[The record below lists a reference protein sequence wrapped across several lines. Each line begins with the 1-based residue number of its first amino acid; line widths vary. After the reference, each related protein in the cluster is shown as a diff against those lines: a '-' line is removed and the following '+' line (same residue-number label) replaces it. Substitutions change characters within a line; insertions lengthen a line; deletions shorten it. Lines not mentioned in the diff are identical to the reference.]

1 MKITGTFNKSEQ
13 YFVVTGENV
22 FVELDQFL
30 NDFCNRPFRT
40 FILVDE
46 NTRHHCLP
54 ILLSHSVILKNSEI
68 LEIPSGEKN
77 KSIESAVQL
86 WNTLLTKHAD
96 RHSLLINLGG
106 GVISDLGGF
115 IASTFHRGIPYINIP
130 TTLMA
135 QVDAAIGGK
144 TGLNFGSIKNQVGT
158 FYSPKTVIIH
168 TGFLKTLSKEH
179 IANGFAEIIKYA
191 LIEDVI
197 LWNKLEKL
205 HLNDHIVNILSNDLS
220 WEELVDR
227 SIKIKY
233 DIIQKDFHEENIR
246 KLLNFG
252 HTFGHALEAMS
263 MKDFNPGL
271 NHGHAVA
278 MGIIFESYLSFKQTG
293 LAIEDLNS
301 IVSLILSNYEYFPI
315 QDSNSGQLIEFM
327 SHDKKNKDHN
337 IYFTLLQRPGK
348 AIIDQRCDNE
358 LIQDAL
364 KYYYQLRY
372 QTEIHEDGY
381 RKKG

>member
-22 FVELDQFL
+22 FVELEQFL
-30 NDFCNRPFRT
+30 NDFCIRPVRI

-54 ILLSHSVILKNSEI
+54 TLLSHSVILKNAEI

-77 KSIESAVQL
+77 KSTESAIKL
-86 WNTLLTKHAD
+86 WNTIMTKHAS
-96 RHSLLINLGG
+96 RHSLMINLGG

-115 IASTFHRGIPYINIP
+115 IASTFQRGIPYINIP

-135 QVDAAIGGK
+135 QVDASVGGK
-144 TGLNFGSIKNQVGT
+144 TGLNFRDIKNQIGT
-158 FYSPKTVIIH
+158 FYNPKAVFIH
-168 TGFLKTLSKEH
+168 SGFLKTLSKDH

-191 LIEDVI
+191 LIEDAI

-205 HLNDHIVNILSNDLS
+205 LQHESILQIPSNDFS

-233 DIIQKDFHEENIR
+233 DIIVNDFHEGNIR

-263 MKDFNPGL
+263 MRNFNPGL
-271 NHGHAVA
+271 HHGHAVA

-293 LAIEDLNS
+293 LTKEDLNS

-315 QDSNSGQLIEFM
+315 QDSSSEQLIEFM

-337 IYFTLLQRPGK
+337 ICFTLLHRPGK
-348 AIIDQRCDNE
+348 AIIDQQCDWE

-364 KYYYQLRY
+364 KYYHQLR
-372 QTEIHEDGY
+372 
-381 RKKG
+381 

>member
-13 YFVVTGENV
+13 FFVVTGENV
-22 FVELDQFL
+22 FIELEQFL
-30 NDFCNRPFRT
+30 NDFCILPVRI

-54 ILLSHSVILKNSEI
+54 ILLSHSVILKNAEI
-68 LEIPSGEKN
+68 IEIPSGEKN
-77 KSIESAVQL
+77 KSIETAVQL
-86 WNTLLTKHAD
+86 WNALMERRAD
-96 RHSLLINLGG
+96 RHALLINLGG

-115 IASTFHRGIPYINIP
+115 ISSTFQRGIPYINIP

-144 TGLNFGSIKNQVGT
+144 TGLNFGDIKNQVGT
-158 FYSPKTVIIH
+158 FYNPKAVFIH
-168 TGFLKTLSKEH
+168 SGFLKTLSKDH
-179 IANGFAEIIKYA
+179 IANGFAEVIKYA
-191 LIEDVI
+191 LIEDAI

-205 HLNDHIVNILSNDLS
+205 LLHESILKIPSNNLL
-220 WEELVDR
+220 WEKLVDR

-233 DIIQKDFHEENIR
+233 DIIVNDFHEENIR

-263 MKDFNPGL
+263 MRNFNPGL
-271 NHGHAVA
+271 HHGHAVA

-293 LAIEDLNS
+293 LANEDLNS
-301 IVSLILSNYEYFPI
+301 IVSLILLNYEYFPI
-315 QDSNSGQLIEFM
+315 QDSGSEQLIEFM

-348 AIIDQRCDNE
+348 AIIDQRCDSE

-364 KYYYQLRY
+364 EYYHQLR
-372 QTEIHEDGY
+372 
-381 RKKG
+381 